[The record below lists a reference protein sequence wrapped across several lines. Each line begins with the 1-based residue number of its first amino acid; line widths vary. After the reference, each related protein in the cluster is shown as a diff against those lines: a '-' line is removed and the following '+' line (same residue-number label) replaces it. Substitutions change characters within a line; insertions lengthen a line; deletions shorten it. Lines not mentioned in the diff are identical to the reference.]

1 MSWLTRVL
9 RRGDRREEVRQAACA
24 HTNLTARWDDAQDVG
39 KAEKTSRYACV
50 SCGEMFT
57 RDEAQTLGGTYA
69 A

>member
-1 MSWLTRVL
+1 
-9 RRGDRREEVRQAACA
+9 VRQAACA